1 MTAFRSA
8 CAIALSIVPAVANA
22 GDTDWRR
29 YVLPQSGTAVE
40 VPFAL
45 FSRDA
50 GSPESGSGRRW
61 TTDDGRADITIQAI
75 PNPAGASPAAFLAK
89 MQPPSGI
96 VYRRVTP
103 NFFVVSSVRNGKIW
117 YDRCNR
123 STAGGSG
130 GYMNCIL
137 INYPVAEKRQW
148 DGVVTRISH
157 SLAGRAAAQ

>member
-1 MTAFRSA
+1 MNALRSA
-8 CAIALSIVPAVANA
+8 CVIALSIVPAAADA

-29 YVLPQSGTAVE
+29 YELPKSGTSVE
-40 VPFAL
+40 VPVGL

-50 GSPESGSGRRW
+50 GSPDSGSGRRF
-61 TTDDGRADITIQAI
+61 TTADGKADLTIQAI
-75 PNPAGASPAAFLAK
+75 PNPANEAPATFLAK
-89 MQPPSGI
+89 MRPPSGI
-96 VYRRVTP
+96 VYKRVTP

-123 STAGGSG
+123 STDGGMG

-137 INYPVAEKRQW
+137 INYPAAQKRQW

-157 SLAGRAAAQ
+157 SLAERTAAQ